1 LGSDGCC
8 RSPGAPGVAG
18 PPGSPGGYFPT
29 TAGDSALRTVS
40 TSFAVQDV
48 TQAPGFLVT
57 MTNEGAA
64 AETFH
69 VTARCAKVS

>member
-1 LGSDGCC
+1 MLPITRGAGC
-8 RSPGAPGVAG
+8 RRAPGLSG
-18 PPGSPGGYFPT
+18 RLLPDYGG
-29 TAGDSALRTVS
+29 GSALRTVS